1 MHNLASRF
9 TKVVIEVLKNYFYK
23 VAASVLKNKCND
35 VSFEGIRLNVK
46 DTEKSFYILRDFC
59 SLKALINLQTK
70 KRETRFVVSLPAQG
84 YKKIIFLLG
93 VE

>member
-46 DTEKSFYILRDFC
+46 DTEKRFLYP
-59 SLKALINLQTK
+59 
-70 KRETRFVVSLPAQG
+70 TRFLFFKSFNKLAN
-84 YKKIIFLLG
+84 KK
-93 VE
+93 E